1 MQHFSQWF
9 NSTIKRAKIKSHLI
23 HCLVRHMKWSK
34 KITGLS
40 LNKFLI
46 TLRFQHSSSKVKILM
61 DLETLKLTRHS
72 NSEVELDSFAL
83 SN

>member
-1 MQHFSQWF
+1 
-9 NSTIKRAKIKSHLI
+9 
-23 HCLVRHMKWSK
+23 MKWSK

-40 LNKFLI
+40 QNKFLI
-46 TLRFQHSSSKVKILM
+46 TLQFQHSSSKAKVLM
-61 DLETLKLTRHS
+61 DLETLKLTSHS